1 MDQPRTAKDIMV
13 TRLVTVS
20 PESNVFDGIRLL
32 LTSSITGAPVVDPD
46 GTFLGVLSETCCLS
60 VLRLAAELATE
71 AGEVEATAE
80 VARDVM
86 TTKLLTFATDTD
98 AFEAIEQ
105 LLRHR
110 VSGAPVVD
118 RQDGF
123 LGVFSERYAMSLLIQ
138 SAYEGVPSPR
148 VGAFM
153 NTDAGR
159 IVGEETP
166 VMEIARIFLN
176 KYYRRLPV
184 VRDGRL
190 VGQISRRDLLG
201 RNHNLTPLLRR
212 YEDRLLEH
220 SGEIVPRG
228 GTAAGGGRLESSAVA
243 AFMDR
248 EARTVSEDIDLLAIA
263 QIFQQTNARRLP
275 VVRQGRLV
283 GQISRRDVLVAA
295 HALMSVAPKPERALL
310 YLSAVLDRTDV
321 PPIP

>member
-1 MDQPRTAKDIMV
+1 
-13 TRLVTVS
+13 
-20 PESNVFDGIRLL
+20 
-32 LTSSITGAPVVDPD
+32 
-46 GTFLGVLSETCCLS
+46 
-60 VLRLAAELATE
+60 
-71 AGEVEATAE
+71 
-80 VARDVM
+80 
-86 TTKLLTFATDTD
+86 
-98 AFEAIEQ
+98 
-105 LLRHR
+105 
-110 VSGAPVVD
+110 VVD

-166 VMEIARIFLN
+166 VMEIARIFLS

-220 SGEIVPRG
+220 SGEIVSRG
-228 GTAAGGGRLESSAVA
+228 GTAAGGGRLDSSAVA

-248 EARTVSEDIDLLAIA
+248 EARTVTEDIDLLAIA

-275 VVRQGRLV
+275 VVQQGRLV

-295 HALMSVAPKPERALL
+295 HDLMSVAPKPERALL